1 MKFFAFSAIAFSLL
15 SMALAV
21 TITLYSDNTCMTAA
35 NPSSTPAKSNPV
47 VATLNS
53 CSMYLYEGSRVKFT
67 ACSSSGKAEGTMY
80 NALECTG
87 AAVGPVSHEIGKCE
101 GLGAV
106 SFKVTCDP
114 ASAATL
120 ASVVVA
126 AAVFAFCI

>member
-1 MKFFAFSAIAFSLL
+1 MKVFAFSAIAFSLL

-21 TITLYSDNTCMTAA
+21 TITRYSDNSCQNAA
-35 NPSSTPAKSNPV
+35 DPSSTPAKINPV

-53 CSMYLYEGSRVKFT
+53 CAMYLYEGSRAKFT

-80 NALECTG
+80 NNDQCTG
-87 AAVGPVSHEIGKCE
+87 AGAGPISHEIGKCE

-106 SFKVTCDP
+106 SIKVTCDP

>member
-21 TITLYSDNTCMTAA
+21 TITLY
-35 NPSSTPAKSNPV
+35 
-47 VATLNS
+47 
-53 CSMYLYEGSRVKFT
+53 EGSRDKFT

-87 AAVGPVSHEIGKCE
+87 AAAGPVSHEIGKCE